1 MSGTTP
7 ASRDGA
13 TSQEVLRRQDATG
26 TVTERFENP
35 GLVPH
40 RHRMAD
46 VDPAAAKRAE
56 RQVATMFG
64 ISALGTLLAIVVY
77 FTVKFDTPMSF
88 IDRLARTR
96 LSTEGIGIGLFLALF
111 GIGAGAVHW
120 AKTLMPDEERAED
133 RHLLRGS
140 DVDRGDAVG
149 ILKEGAAE
157 SGLGRRPL
165 IRNSLIGAL
174 ALVPL
179 PAVVLLRDTGPLP
192 GDNLSTTV
200 WRAGTR
206 LVTDPQGRPVTPADV
221 RIGSVVHIQPEGIE
235 KENHYLEEKA
245 KAAVLLLRL
254 DPKDLDPV
262 SLPGSYEGIVAY
274 SKICTHM
281 GCPVALYEQQTH
293 HLLCPCHQST
303 FDVTQNCKVIFGP
316 AKRSLPQLA
325 ITVDTDGYLVAK
337 SGFHEAVGPSF
348 WERG

>member
-7 ASRDGA
+7 ASQDGA
-13 TSQEVLRRQDATG
+13 PGTEVVRRQDATG
-26 TVTERFENP
+26 ETERFENP

-40 RHRMAD
+40 RARMAD

-56 RQVATMFG
+56 RQVATLFG
-64 ISALGTLLAIVVY
+64 ISAIGTVLTLVVY

-88 IDRLARTR
+88 FDLLARTR
-96 LSTEGIGIGLFLALF
+96 LSTEGLGIGLFLALF
-111 GIGAGAVHW
+111 GLGAGAVHW
-120 AKTLMPDEERAED
+120 AKTLMPDEERVED

-140 DVDRGDAVG
+140 DADRGDAVG
-149 ILKEGAAE
+149 ILKEGAEE

-179 PAVVLLRDTGPLP
+179 PAVALLRDTGPLP
-192 GDNLSTTV
+192 GDDLSTTM
-200 WRAGTR
+200 WRAG
-206 LVTDPQGRPVTPADV
+206 LKLLKDPQLTPVKAEDLV
-221 RIGSVVHIQPEGIE
+221 EGSVVHIVPEGID
-235 KENHYLEEKA
+235 KVPDYLEQKA
-245 KAAVLLLRL
+245 KAAVLLIRIQPDLL
-254 DPKDLDPV
+254 DLK
-262 SLPGSYEGIVAY
+262 SRPGSYEGIVAY

-303 FDVTQNCKVIFGP
+303 FDVTQDCKVIFGP
-316 AKRSLPQLA
+316 AKRPLPQLA
-325 ITVDTDGYLVAK
+325 ITVDTDGYLIAK